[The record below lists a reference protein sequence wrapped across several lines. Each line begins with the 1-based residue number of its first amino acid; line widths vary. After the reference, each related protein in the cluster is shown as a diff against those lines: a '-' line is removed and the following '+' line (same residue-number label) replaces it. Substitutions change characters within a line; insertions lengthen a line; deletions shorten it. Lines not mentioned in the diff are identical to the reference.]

1 MSSLLSIGKSGLLA
15 AQTGLATTGHNITN
29 ANVTGYNRQVVV
41 QGTTPPLQTG
51 DGFIGTGT
59 EVAQIKRVYDDFL
72 NRQLLG
78 AQTNQASLETYSN
91 QVSQIDNL
99 LADTTVGLSPAL
111 QDFFKGVQTANSNPQ
126 STAAR
131 QAMLSSAQSLAS
143 RFNGIAGRL
152 KEMQAGVNS
161 GVTASV
167 NEINS
172 FARRIADLNNTI
184 AGLSVDPS
192 ALPNDLMDQRD
203 ALIAELNKQVGVTV
217 RPAENNMLNISFGT
231 GQPLV
236 IGNRSQELAT
246 ANSPFDPERIVV
258 GYQTQGGTFSPLPDS
273 VITGGQ
279 LGGLIDF
286 RNSGLDVANA
296 NLGKVAAGLADAFN
310 DQHKLGVDLNG
321 QVGGNFFKDIHAY
334 VGYDTRN
341 SPSST
346 VKVDATIVD
355 ASALTTSDYDINYN
369 GTNFIV
375 TRASDGA
382 TTTISP
388 YPQAQPQI
396 IDGVA
401 FSITGAAGG
410 PDHFQVRPTYNAAQD
425 FGVELTDKNKIALA
439 APISTSVPTTNTG
452 SGKISAGSVN
462 ANYLLPG
469 NQLAAPMTLTFQAAT
484 AGPPATP
491 AQLTGFTK
499 PVDVTVNGV
508 TTTYA
513 AGTPVP
519 YTDGAT
525 MVTQG
530 IEFSITGNPANNDK
544 FNVSPGSGVG
554 DARNGVLLAGLQNKN
569 ILDGGHAT
577 FQAGYAQMVNFVG
590 NKTREI
596 QIASTAADTTV
607 QQAQAARDS
616 VSGVN
621 LDEEASNL
629 LRYQQAYQAAGKIM
643 QVANTLFDTLLSLN
657 Q

>member
-1 MSSLLSIGKSGLLA
+1 MLA

-29 ANVTGYNRQVVV
+29 ANVVGYNRQVTV
-41 QGTTPPLQTG
+41 QSTTQPIQTG
-51 DGFIGTGT
+51 EGFLGTGT

-78 AQTNQASLETYSN
+78 AQTNQSQLDTYFN

-99 LADTTVGLSPAL
+99 LADTTVGLGPAL
-111 QDFFKGVQTANSNPQ
+111 QSFFSGVQNANSNPQ

-131 QAMLSSAQSLAS
+131 QAMLSAAESLAS
-143 RFNGIAGRL
+143 RFNGLSSRM
-152 KEMQAGVNS
+152 KELNEGVNT

-167 NEINS
+167 TEINS
-172 FARRIADLNNTI
+172 FARRIAEMNNTI

-203 ALIAELNKQVGVTV
+203 ALIAEMNKQIQVTV
-217 RPAENNMLNISFGT
+217 RPAENNMLNVSFGT

-246 ANSPFDPERIVV
+246 APSTFDPERIVV
-258 GYQTQGGTFSPLPDS
+258 GYRTQGGTFSQLPDS
-273 VITGGQ
+273 VLTGGQ

-296 NLGKVAAGLADAFN
+296 NLGKIAAGLADAFN
-310 DQHKLGVDLNG
+310 DQHKLGVDLDGNL
-321 QVGGNFFKDIHAY
+321 GGNFFKDIHAY

-346 VKVDATIVD
+346 VKIDAVVVDA
-355 ASALTTSDYDINYN
+355 AKLTTSDYDINYN

-382 TTTISP
+382 TTTIAP
-388 YPQAQPQI
+388 YPQTQPQV

-401 FSITGAAGG
+401 FSVTGAAGG
-410 PDHFQVRPTYNAAQD
+410 PDHFLVRPTYNAAQD
-425 FGVELTDKNKIALA
+425 FGVELKDRNKIALG

-452 SGKISAGSVN
+452 TGKISAGAVN
-462 ANYLLPG
+462 PNYLLPG
-469 NQLAAPMTLTFQAAT
+469 NQLAAPVTLTYNSAT
-484 AGPPATP
+484 N
-491 AQLTGFTK
+491 QLSGFPTA
-499 PVDVTVNGV
+499 VDVTVNGT
-508 TTTYA
+508 TTTYP

-519 YTDGAT
+519 YTSGAKMT
-525 MVTQG
+525 FQG
-530 IEFSITGNPANNDK
+530 IEFDISGNLANNDK
-544 FNVSPGSGVG
+544 FTISPGSGVG
-554 DARNGVLLAGLQNKN
+554 DARNGVLLAGLQSKN
-569 ILDGGHAT
+569 ILDDGHAT
-577 FQAGYAQMVNFVG
+577 FQASYAQMVNFVG
-590 NKTREI
+590 NKTREV
-596 QIASTAADTTV
+596 QIAGAAADTTV

-629 LRYQQAYQAAGKIM
+629 LRYQQAYQASGKVI
-643 QVANTLFDTLLSLN
+643 QVASELFDTLLSLGR
-657 Q
+657 

>member
-1 MSSLLSIGKSGLLA
+1 MSLLSIGKSGLLA

-29 ANVTGYNRQVVV
+29 ANVTGYNRQVAV
-41 QGTTPPLQTG
+41 QSTTQPIQTG
-51 DGFIGTGT
+51 EGFIGTGT

-78 AQTNQASLETYSN
+78 AQTNQAQLDTYFN

-99 LADTTVGLSPAL
+99 LADTTVGLGPAL
-111 QDFFKGVQTANSNPQ
+111 QSFFSGVQNANSNPQ

-131 QAMLSSAQSLAS
+131 QAMLSAAESLAS
-143 RFNGIAGRL
+143 RFNGLSSRM
-152 KEMQAGVNS
+152 KELNEGVNS

-172 FARRIADLNNTI
+172 FARRIAEMNNTI

-203 ALIAELNKQVGVTV
+203 ALIAEMNKQIQVTV
-217 RPAENNMLNISFGT
+217 RPAENNMLNVSFGT

-246 ANSPFDPERIVV
+246 APSTFDPERIVV
-258 GYQTQGGTFSPLPDS
+258 GYRTQGGTFSQLPDS
-273 VITGGQ
+273 VLTGGQ

-296 NLGKVAAGLADAFN
+296 NLGKIAAGLADAFN
-310 DQHKLGVDLNG
+310 DQHKLGIDLDGNL
-321 QVGGNFFKDIHAY
+321 GGNFFKDIHAY

-346 VKVDATIVD
+346 VKIDAVVVDA
-355 ASALTTSDYDINYN
+355 AKLTTSDYDINYN
-369 GTNFIV
+369 GTDFIV

-382 TTTISP
+382 TTTIAP
-388 YPQAQPQI
+388 YPQTQPQV

-410 PDHFQVRPTYNAAQD
+410 PDHFLVRPTYNAAQD
-425 FGVELTDKNKIALA
+425 FGVELKDRNKIALG
-439 APISTSVPTTNTG
+439 APVSTSVPTANTG
-452 SGKISAGSVN
+452 TGKISAGAVN
-462 ANYLLPG
+462 SNYLLPG
-469 NQLAAPMTLTFQAAT
+469 NQLAAPVTLTYNSAT
-484 AGPPATP
+484 N
-491 AQLTGFTK
+491 QLSGFPTA
-499 PVDVTVNGV
+499 VDVTVNGT
-508 TTTYA
+508 TTTYP

-519 YTDGAT
+519 YTAGAT
-525 MVTQG
+525 MAFQG
-530 IEFSITGNPANNDK
+530 IEINITGNPANNDK
-544 FNVSPGSGVG
+544 FTISPGSGVG
-554 DARNGVLLAGLQNKN
+554 DARNGVLLAGLQTKN
-569 ILDGGHAT
+569 ILDDGHAT

-590 NKTREI
+590 NKTREV
-596 QIASTAADTTV
+596 QIAGAAADTTV

-629 LRYQQAYQAAGKIM
+629 LRYQQAYQASGKVI
-643 QVANTLFDTLLSLN
+643 QVASELFDTLLSLGR
-657 Q
+657 

>member
-15 AQTGLATTGHNITN
+15 AQAGLATTGHNITN
-29 ANVTGYNRQVVV
+29 ANVLGYNRQVVV

-59 EVAQIKRVYDDFL
+59 EVAQIKRIYDDFL

-78 AQTNQASLETYSN
+78 AQTNQAQLDTYYN

-99 LADTTVGLSPAL
+99 LADTTVGLAPAL
-111 QDFFKGVQTANSNPQ
+111 QGFFGGVQNANSNPQ

-131 QAMLSSAQSLAS
+131 QAMLSAAESLAS
-143 RFNGIAGRL
+143 RFNGISGRL
-152 KEMQAGVNS
+152 KELQAGVNS
-161 GVTASV
+161 GVSASV

-172 FARRIADLNNTI
+172 FSRRIAELNNTI

-203 ALIAELNKQVGVTV
+203 ALISELNKQIKVTV
-217 RPAENNMLNISFGT
+217 MPAENNMLNVSFGT

-246 ANSPFDPERIVV
+246 ANSPYDPERIVV
-258 GYQTQGGTFSPLPDS
+258 GYQTQGKFSPLPDS
-273 VITGGQ
+273 VLTGGQ

-310 DQHKLGVDLNG
+310 DQHKLGIDLDGNL
-321 QVGGNFFKDIHAY
+321 GGNFFKDIHAY
-334 VGYDTRN
+334 VGYDNRN

-346 VKVDATIVD
+346 VVVDAVVVD
-355 ASALTTSDYDINYN
+355 AAKLTTSDYDINYN
-369 GTNFIV
+369 GTDFIV

-382 TTTISP
+382 TTTIAP
-388 YPQAQPQI
+388 YPQTEPQV

-410 PDHFQVRPTYNAAQD
+410 PDHFVVRPTYNAAQD
-425 FGVELTDKNKIALA
+425 FAVELKDRNKIALA
-439 APISTSVPTTNTG
+439 APVSTSIPTSNTG
-452 SGKISAGSVN
+452 TGKISAGAVN

-469 NQLAAPMTLTFQAAT
+469 NQLAAPVTLTFN
-484 AGPPATP
+484 GGN
-491 AQLTGFTK
+491 LTGFPTA
-499 PVDVTVNGV
+499 VDVTVNG
-508 TTTYA
+508 TTTNYP

-519 YTDGAT
+519 YTAGAKIAF
-525 MVTQG
+525 QG
-530 IEFSITGNPANNDK
+530 IEFEITGNPANNDK
-544 FNVSPGSGVG
+544 FTISPGSGVG
-554 DARNGVLLAGLQNKN
+554 DARNGVLLAGLQSKN
-569 ILDGGHAT
+569 ILDDGHAT

-590 NKTREI
+590 NKTREV
-596 QIASTAADTTV
+596 QIAGAAAETTV
-607 QQAQAARDS
+607 LQAQAARDS

-629 LRYQQAYQAAGKIM
+629 LRYQQAYQASGKVM
-643 QVANTLFDTLLSLN
+643 QVASELFDVLLSLGN
-657 Q
+657 

>member
-1 MSSLLSIGKSGLLA
+1 MA

-29 ANVTGYNRQVVV
+29 ANVLGYNRQVVV

-51 DGFIGTGT
+51 EGFIGTGT

-78 AQTNQASLETYSN
+78 AQTNQAQLDTYFN

-99 LADTTVGLSPAL
+99 LADTTVGLGPAL
-111 QDFFKGVQTANSNPQ
+111 QSFFSGVQNANSNPQ

-131 QAMLSSAQSLAS
+131 QAMLSGAESLAS
-143 RFNGIAGRL
+143 RFNGLSSRM
-152 KEMQAGVNS
+152 KELNEGVNS

-172 FARRIADLNNTI
+172 FARRIAEMNNTI

-192 ALPNDLMDQRD
+192 ALPSDLMDQRD
-203 ALIAELNKQVGVTV
+203 ALIAEMNKQIKVTV
-217 RPAENNMLNISFGT
+217 MPAENNMLNVSFGT

-246 ANSPFDPERIVV
+246 AASPSDPERIVV
-258 GYQTQGGTFSPLPDS
+258 GYRTQAGTFSQLPDS
-273 VITGGQ
+273 VLTGGQ

-296 NLGKVAAGLADAFN
+296 NLGKIAAGLADAFN
-310 DQHKLGVDLNG
+310 DQHKLGIDLDGNL
-321 QVGGNFFKDIHAY
+321 GGNFFKDIHAY

-346 VKVDATIVD
+346 VKVDAVVVD
-355 ASALTTSDYDINYN
+355 AAKLTTSDYDINYN

-382 TTTISP
+382 TTTIAP
-388 YPQAQPQI
+388 YPQTQPQV

-410 PDHFQVRPTYNAAQD
+410 PDHFLVRPTYNAAQD
-425 FGVELTDKNKIALA
+425 FGVELKDRNKIALG
-439 APISTSVPTTNTG
+439 APISTAAPGTNTG
-452 SGKISAGSVN
+452 TGKISAGAVN

-469 NQLAAPMTLTFQAAT
+469 NQLAAPVTLTYNSAT
-484 AGPPATP
+484 N
-491 AQLTGFTK
+491 QLSGFPTA
-499 PVDVTVNGV
+499 VDVTVNG
-508 TTTYA
+508 TTTNYP

-519 YTDGAT
+519 YTAGAKMT
-525 MVTQG
+525 FQG
-530 IEFSITGNPANNDK
+530 IEIEISGNLANNDK
-544 FNVSPGSGVG
+544 FTVSPGSGVG
-554 DARNGVLLAGLQNKN
+554 DARNGVLLAGLQTKN
-569 ILDGGHAT
+569 ILDDGHAT
-577 FQAGYAQMVNFVG
+577 FQASYAQMVNFVG
-590 NKTREI
+590 NKTREV
-596 QIASTAADTTV
+596 QIAGAAADTTV
-607 QQAQAARDS
+607 EQAQAARDS

-629 LRYQQAYQAAGKIM
+629 LRYQQAYQASGKVI
-643 QVANTLFDTLLSLN
+643 QVASELFDTLLSLGR
-657 Q
+657 

>member
-15 AQTGLATTGHNITN
+15 AQTGLATTSHNITN

-41 QGTTPPLQTG
+41 QSTTPPMQTG

-78 AQTNQASLETYSN
+78 AQTHQAALDTYGNQIG
-91 QVSQIDNL
+91 QIDNL

-111 QDFFKGVQTANSNPQ
+111 QDFFNSVQNANSNPQ
-126 STAAR
+126 STATR
-131 QAMLSSAQSLAS
+131 QAMLSSAQSLAA
-143 RFNGIAGRL
+143 RFNGLSSRM
-152 KEMQAGVNS
+152 KELQQGVNS

-203 ALIAELNKQVGVTV
+203 ALIAELNKQIQVNVQ
-217 RPAENNMLNISFGT
+217 PAENNMLNVSFGT

-236 IGNRSQELAT
+236 IGNRSQVLAT
-246 ANSPFDPERIVV
+246 QNSPSDPERIVV
-258 GYQTQGGTFSPLPDS
+258 GYQTQGKFSQLPDS
-273 VITGGQ
+273 VLTGGQ

-321 QVGGNFFKDIHAY
+321 QLGGNFFNDIHAY
-334 VGYDTRN
+334 VGYDNRN

-355 ASALTTSDYDINYN
+355 AAALTTSDYDINYN
-369 GTNFIV
+369 GTDFIV

-382 TTTISP
+382 TTTIAP
-388 YPQAQPQI
+388 YPQTQPQV

-410 PDHFQVRPTYNAAQD
+410 PDHFLVRPTYNAAQD
-425 FGVELTDKNKIALA
+425 FSVALQDRNKIALA
-439 APISTSVPTTNTG
+439 APISTSVPTANTG
-452 SGKISAGSVN
+452 TGKISPGSVN

-469 NQLAAPMTLTFQAAT
+469 NQLAAPVTLTYNKAAN
-484 AGPPATP
+484 
-491 AQLTGFTK
+491 QFTGF
-499 PVDVTVNGV
+499 PSAVNVTVGGT
-508 TTTYA
+508 TTTYP

-525 MVTQG
+525 MEFQG
-530 IEFSITGNPANNDK
+530 IQISITGNPANNDT
-544 FNVSPGSGVG
+544 FTVSPGSGVG
-554 DARNGVLLAGLQNKN
+554 DARNGVLLAGLQSKN

-590 NKTREI
+590 NKTREV
-596 QIASTAADTTV
+596 QIAGSAADTTV

-629 LRYQQAYQAAGKIM
+629 LRYQQAYQASGKVI

>member
-1 MSSLLSIGKSGLLA
+1 MSLLSIGRSGLLA

-29 ANVTGYNRQVVV
+29 ANVLGYNRQVVV

-51 DGFIGTGT
+51 EGFIGTGT

-78 AQTNQASLETYSN
+78 AQTNQAQLDTYFN

-99 LADTTVGLSPAL
+99 LADTTVGLGPAL
-111 QDFFKGVQTANSNPQ
+111 QSFFSGVQNANSNPQ

-131 QAMLSSAQSLAS
+131 QAMLSGAESLAS
-143 RFNGIAGRL
+143 RFNGLSSRM
-152 KEMQAGVNS
+152 KELNEGVNS

-172 FARRIADLNNTI
+172 FARRIAEMNNTI

-192 ALPNDLMDQRD
+192 ALPSDLMDQRD
-203 ALIAELNKQVGVTV
+203 ALIAEMNKQIKVTV
-217 RPAENNMLNISFGT
+217 MPAENNMLNVSFGT

-246 ANSPFDPERIVV
+246 AASPSDPERIVV
-258 GYQTQGGTFSPLPDS
+258 GYRTQAGTFSQLPDS
-273 VITGGQ
+273 VLTGGQ

-296 NLGKVAAGLADAFN
+296 NLGKIAAGLADAFN
-310 DQHKLGVDLNG
+310 DQHKLGIDLDGNL
-321 QVGGNFFKDIHAY
+321 GGNFFKDIHAY

-346 VKVDATIVD
+346 VKVDAVVVD
-355 ASALTTSDYDINYN
+355 AAKLTTSDYDINYN

-382 TTTISP
+382 TTTIAP
-388 YPQAQPQI
+388 YPQTQPQV

-410 PDHFQVRPTYNAAQD
+410 PDHFLVRPTYNAAQD
-425 FGVELTDKNKIALA
+425 FGVELKDRNKIALG
-439 APISTSVPTTNTG
+439 APISTAAPGTNTG
-452 SGKISAGSVN
+452 TGKISAGAVN

-469 NQLAAPMTLTFQAAT
+469 NQLAAPVTLTYNSAT
-484 AGPPATP
+484 N
-491 AQLTGFTK
+491 QLSGFPTA
-499 PVDVTVNGV
+499 VDVTVNG
-508 TTTYA
+508 TTTNYP

-519 YTDGAT
+519 YTAGAKMT
-525 MVTQG
+525 FQG
-530 IEFSITGNPANNDK
+530 IEIEISGNLANNDK
-544 FNVSPGSGVG
+544 FTVSPGSGVG
-554 DARNGVLLAGLQNKN
+554 DARNGVLLAGLQTKN
-569 ILDGGHAT
+569 ILDDGHAT
-577 FQAGYAQMVNFVG
+577 FQASYAQMVNFVG
-590 NKTREI
+590 NKTREV
-596 QIASTAADTTV
+596 QIAGAAADTTV
-607 QQAQAARDS
+607 EQAQAARDS

-629 LRYQQAYQAAGKIM
+629 LRYQQAYQASGKVI
-643 QVANTLFDTLLSLN
+643 QVASELFDTLLSLGR
-657 Q
+657 